1 MVQPMA
7 DKFAMPYHSWE
18 TILKIIRAY
27 NAASSYEKATV
38 NDVAKLAGFQRP
50 VVSANNNFL
59 REMGLLQADQN
70 KLTPLG
76 TQLATG
82 IEIGNQS
89 MVTEALQESVKYSP
103 GLTRLLN
110 TLRARGT
117 MSIDAFKGQ
126 LITVAQLTKDSPT
139 LSTQKTVIDYLE
151 AAEMIENDGTNITY
165 LGHGLGAKL
174 PDERITDEAPP
185 AQLSQPSLPATLPLQ
200 DLGIPLPLGVGRLA
214 YLKLPERWDKKDLAK
229 LLKMIE
235 LALGDEN
242 E

>member
-1 MVQPMA
+1 MVQPMT

-27 NAASSYEKATV
+27 NAAASYEKATV

-59 REMGLLQADQN
+59 REIGLLQEEQN
-70 KLTPLG
+70 KLTALG

-82 IEIGNQS
+82 MEIGNQS
-89 MVTEALQESVKYSP
+89 MVSEALQESVKYST

-117 MSIDAFKGQ
+117 MSIDSFKGQ

-139 LSTQKTVIDYLE
+139 LNTQKTVIDYLE
-151 AAEMIENDGTNITY
+151 AAQMIENDGTNVTY
-165 LGHGLGAKL
+165 IGHGLGAKL
-174 PDERITDEAPP
+174 PDERLTEEPP
-185 AQLSQPSLPATLPLQ
+185 ASLPPLSSATPQYQ
-200 DLGIPLPLGVGRLA
+200 DSGIPLPLGVGRLA

-235 LALGDEN
+235 LALSDES